1 MSSFETLSRFDCSR
15 RKTGS
20 IIALTPGTGS
30 EGTPVDE
37 KAVGQLA
44 ATPPADKSLE
54 QIVEESH
61 YLDHLKKVNDVFYDQ
76 IRIADQ
82 KAAYLFTFMLAF
94 LVSSAD
100 GRGVF
105 SAERYQSEPW
115 PLALASAILGIAVL
129 TTLFSAIMV
138 VLPRNAANGTSLYW
152 GSWRDTRAGF
162 LEADRTGDPEFLT
175 REYLGNV
182 DNLSAIARRK
192 FMFVGIAFRGLMVA
206 IVAYVLLLAL
216 K

>member
-1 MSSFETLSRFDCSR
+1 M
-15 RKTGS
+15 
-20 IIALTPGTGS
+20 
-30 EGTPVDE
+30 DE

-44 ATPPADKSLE
+44 SASPADKSLE

-100 GRGVF
+100 GRGAF
-105 SAERYQSEPW
+105 SAERYLSEPW
-115 PLALASAILGIAVL
+115 PLALASGILGVAVL

-152 GSWRDTRAGF
+152 GAWGSNRARF
-162 LEADRTGDPEFLT
+162 IEANSTGDPQFLT

-206 IVAYVLLLAL
+206 VAAYVLLLAL

>member
-1 MSSFETLSRFDCSR
+1 MIL
-15 RKTGS
+15 
-20 IIALTPGTGS
+20 ALARA
-30 EGTPVDE
+30 EGTPVNDKTLE
-37 KAVGQLA
+37 QLA
-44 ATPPADKSLE
+44 PAVVAGKSFE
-54 QIVEESH
+54 QIGDKSH

-105 SAERYQSEPW
+105 SWSRYTSDPW
-115 PLALASAILGIAVL
+115 PLAIASAILAVAVM
-129 TTLFSAIMV
+129 TTVVSAIMV
-138 VLPRNAANGTSLYW
+138 VLPRRAANGTSLYW
-152 GSWRDTRAGF
+152 GAWAEKRASF
-162 LEADRTGDPEFLT
+162 LEADRSGDPEFLQ

-182 DNLSAIARRK
+182 DNLSAIARGK
-192 FMFVGIAFRGLMVA
+192 FLFVGIAFRGLLVA
-206 IVAYVLLLAL
+206 VSAYVLLLLL

>member
-1 MSSFETLSRFDCSR
+1 MNE
-15 RKTGS
+15 KT
-20 IIALTPGTGS
+20 
-30 EGTPVDE
+30 VD
-37 KAVGQLA
+37 QLA
-44 ATPPADKSLE
+44 SAVVADKPFE
-54 QIVEESH
+54 QIVEKSH
-61 YLDHLKKVNDVFYDQ
+61 YLDHLTKVNDVFYDQ

-94 LVSSAD
+94 LVTSAD

-105 SAERYQSEPW
+105 TSQRYMTDPW
-115 PLALASAILGIAVL
+115 PLAAASAILGLAVL

-138 VLPRNAANGTSLYW
+138 VLPRRAAKGTSLYW
-152 GSWRDTRAGF
+152 GSWAESRERF
-162 LEADRTGDPEFLT
+162 LEANRTGDPDFLT

-192 FMFVGIAFRGLMVA
+192 FRFVGIAFRGLLTA
-206 IVAYVLLLAL
+206 IGAYVALLAL

>member
-1 MSSFETLSRFDCSR
+1 MNE
-15 RKTGS
+15 KTVDQL
-20 IIALTPGTGS
+20 ALTTV
-30 EGTPVDE
+30 TE
-37 KAVGQLA
+37 K
-44 ATPPADKSLE
+44 SFE
-54 QIVEESH
+54 QIVEKSH

-105 SAERYQSEPW
+105 TWQRYTEDAW
-115 PLALASAILGIAVL
+115 PLAIVSGVLGVAVL

-138 VLPRNAANGTSLYW
+138 VLPRSAANGTSLYW
-152 GSWRDTRAGF
+152 GAWGENRARF
-162 LEADRTGDPEFLT
+162 LEAGRSGDPEFLT

-182 DNLSAIARRK
+182 DNLSAIARGK
-192 FMFVGIAFRGLMVA
+192 FLFVGIAFRGLMAAVA
-206 IVAYVLLLAL
+206 AYVLLLLL